1 MILSKSIIGQR
12 WLAMSVLAICMLALM
27 SGCSSTPKTVTEM
40 SGAQAALVSAENEDA
55 NQYAPVPMDRARDKL
70 RRAEQARLKGNYAE
84 AKRLAE
90 EAQADAE
97 LAQAIANK
105 SEAETALREME
116 ISIEVLREEIMRG
129 QGS

>member
-1 MILSKSIIGQR
+1 MCVCVSRFSTN
-12 WLAMSVLAICMLALM
+12 VLKVRAVFCCITFNLD
-27 SGCSSTPKTVTEM
+27 EM

-129 QGS
+129 QDS